1 MTGIDPR
8 SHAARRPCPAPL
20 DREPLENW
28 ADVPV
33 LRGDRDDVLSRR
45 AGGADPV
52 TASRR
57 SLPCSDCNLAF
68 GRHLHLHVYPV
79 PVEVGRVR
87 EAVRTALCAWGCPSP
102 VIDDSVLLASELLGN
117 AVMHGPDA
125 LITVNLVHVG
135 DRLLLEVTDASPVRP
150 TVRQSGLE
158 EEQGR
163 GMFLVQ
169 AIASAWGSRQES
181 LRGKTTWCTLAL
193 DGAVQ
198 PPRPPLH
205 P

>member
-1 MTGIDPR
+1 M
-8 SHAARRPCPAPL
+8 
-20 DREPLENW
+20 
-28 ADVPV
+28 PV
-33 LRGDRDDVLSRR
+33 VRGDRDVLARR
-45 AGGADPV
+45 AGGAAPV

-68 GRHLHLHVYPV
+68 GRHLHLHIHPV

-87 EAVRTALCAWGCPSP
+87 EAVRKALSAWGCPSP
-102 VIDDSVLLASELLGN
+102 VIDDSALLASELLGN

-169 AIASAWGSRQES
+169 TIASAWGSRQES
-181 LRGKTTWCTLAL
+181 PKGKTTWCTLAL

-198 PPRPPLH
+198 PPRPHLH